1 MTAIRPFGGY
11 VAQYL
16 GDGLLLY
23 FGWPQAHED
32 AAVRAVYASLAI
44 VEAMAPL
51 NTRVE
56 PRYGVRVAVR
66 LGLHT
71 GLAVIGQMGSGVHQ
85 EQLAMDDTPNI
96 AARLQSLAAPNTVV
110 LSQCRH
116 GATGA
121 RGVCAGGDGCPDAG
135 TADRSCPARR
145 GHGSHRS
152 GWGRVASVSRGVPA
166 PRRAADAAR
175 QRAKT
180 RGKKQ
185 R

>member
-1 MTAIRPFGGY
+1 VVTAIRPFGGY

-44 VEAMAPL
+44 IEAMAPL

-71 GLAVIGQMGSGVHQ
+71 GLAVIGQMGSEVHQ
-85 EQLAMDDTPNI
+85 EQLAMGDTPNI
-96 AARLQSLAAPNTVV
+96 AARLQRLAAPNTVV
-110 LSQCRH
+110 LSA
-116 GATGA
+116 ATA
-121 RGVCAGGDGCPDAG
+121 RLVQGVFALGEMGVQTLGQSIDLVLLAEVM
-135 TADRSCPARR
+135 
-145 GHGSHRS
+145 GHTGQVGEGLRLLAEAY
-152 GWGRVASVSRGVPA
+152 RL
-166 PRRAADAAR
+166 
-175 QRAKT
+175 Q
-180 RGKKQ
+180 
-185 R
+185 